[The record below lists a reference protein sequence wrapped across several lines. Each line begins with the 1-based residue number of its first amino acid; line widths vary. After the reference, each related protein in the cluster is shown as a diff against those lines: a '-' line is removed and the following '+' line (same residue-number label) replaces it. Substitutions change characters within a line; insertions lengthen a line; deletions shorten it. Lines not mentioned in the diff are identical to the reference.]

1 MGRFH
6 NSPMFYEVINHEIKK
21 MGLSFPFYGIKVED
35 ETTFYLLIDKSYFQ
49 KFMYCEKLAIEKSD
63 YSKAEINTNK
73 EFIGFHAGPLLGDP
87 QYQDGILFAIKDT
100 LNGQMLITILD
111 LTEYNFYQAIGIIT
125 HENCPKPHRKLSFTV
140 NGEINK
146 WKKEKWDITLNPI
159 TDYVWGGIFNVY
171 INGKWRFE
179 VEAVDNGN
187 KPN

>member
-1 MGRFH
+1 
-6 NSPMFYEVINHEIKK
+6 MFYEVINHEIKK

-73 EFIGFHAGPLLGDP
+73 EFIGFHTGPLLGDP